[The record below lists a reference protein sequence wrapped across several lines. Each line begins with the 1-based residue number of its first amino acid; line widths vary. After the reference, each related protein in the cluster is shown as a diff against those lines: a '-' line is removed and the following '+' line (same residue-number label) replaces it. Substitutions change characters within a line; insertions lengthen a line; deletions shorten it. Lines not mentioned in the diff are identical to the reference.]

1 MRIIAILALLACWT
15 ATEASSEKTAP
26 VETTAN
32 WAVGGSE
39 GLNRL
44 LQNAPAP
51 LLSAEER
58 SPEQVYEVLEDMR
71 VMAAAFSQ
79 LIAKT
84 FPDDQ
89 NLQNAGVRS
98 YYLGGGC
105 LFLADLPYHV
115 AGGETQSADQPTD
128 KAWNAA
134 RRKLG
139 YAPRAPVPLDRSKRL
154 QEAIRSALKLAKN
167 IRHLEAN
174 DFIAVAAV
182 GGEASAPSILT
193 GRASFGDLSAVEFA
207 SEWTG
212 GSSALADAATLSR
225 VMDTLLRSKLR
236 DRYSDSDIRFYLVSD
251 PSYNGVIVFPVNK
264 KMSSFY
270 LKGFGALFF
279 VDVLYPVGKKGAGSA
294 QPADLWQEALREMQS
309 RRMRQ
314 ADKGAGSA
322 LSADLWQESL
332 KEMQSRRMRQ
342 AIAVDYRGFG
352 RSLMNLT
359 EKEAQELLSQ
369 TADAVLESLRYSP
382 RIRGMGPNEA
392 LIVSIRGSD
401 GSWLVFRSLKRH
413 ADAYGAGALDINAF
427 QEKVSVE
434 IDMRPL
440 SWETVMQSPAPP
452 VDALTLTIS
461 EDGSMTLDG
470 KAVTMAQLKLR
481 FNSAPAEKKKQLII
495 RSSPKVGHEQ
505 IVEAMDLANRADI
518 QKIGLAIE
526 ARKPNVT
533 KGDGK

>member
-1 MRIIAILALLACWT
+1 MRIISILALLACWT
-15 ATEASSEKTAP
+15 AAEASSEKTAP
-26 VETTAN
+26 VETTTN

-51 LLSAEER
+51 LLSAEKR
-58 SPEQVYEVLEDMR
+58 SPEQVYEVLEDMS

-89 NLQNAGVRS
+89 NLQNAGVHS
-98 YYLGGGC
+98 YYLGEGC

-115 AGGETQSADQPTD
+115 AGGEAQSADQPTD

-167 IRHLEAN
+167 IRHLEAD

-182 GGEASAPSILT
+182 GGKASAPSILT

-212 GSSALADAATLSR
+212 GRSALADAATLSR

-236 DRYSDSDIRFYLVSD
+236 DRYSGDPIRFYLVSD
-251 PSYNGVIVFPVNK
+251 PSDNGVIVFPVNK

-279 VDVLYPVGKKGAGSA
+279 ADVLYPVGKKGAGSA
-294 QPADLWQEALREMQS
+294 QP
-309 RRMRQ
+309 
-314 ADKGAGSA
+314 
-322 LSADLWQESL
+322 ADLWQESL

-342 AIAVDYRGFG
+342 AIAVDLRGFG

-359 EKEAQELLSQ
+359 EKEAQDLLSQ
-369 TADAVLESLRYSP
+369 TTDAVLESLRYGS
-382 RIRGMGPNEA
+382 RIRGMGPDEA
-392 LIVSIRGSD
+392 LIVSIRGYD
-401 GSWLVFRSLKRH
+401 GSNLVFRTLKRD
-413 ADAYGAGALDINAF
+413 ADAYGSGALDIDAF
-427 QEKVSVE
+427 REKVSVE
-434 IDMRPL
+434 MDMRPL
-440 SWETVMQSPAPP
+440 SWEAVFESPVPS
-452 VDALTLTIS
+452 DKALTLTIS
-461 EDGSMTLDG
+461 GDGRMTLDG
-470 KAVTMAQLKLR
+470 KTATMEQLKER
-481 FNSAPAEKKKQLII
+481 FNNAPEEMKKKTLLIK
-495 RSSPKVGHEQ
+495 SSSKAAHTQV
-505 IVEAMDLANRADI
+505 INAMEAAKRAGF
-518 QKIGLAIE
+518 QKIDFAIE